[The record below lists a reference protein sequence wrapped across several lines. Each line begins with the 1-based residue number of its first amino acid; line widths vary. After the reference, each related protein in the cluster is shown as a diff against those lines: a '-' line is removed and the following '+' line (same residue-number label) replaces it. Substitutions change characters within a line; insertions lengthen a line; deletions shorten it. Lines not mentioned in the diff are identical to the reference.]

1 MHTPLTYNP
10 ARDRRD
16 RVPFVFTVSPLVGRD
31 EERIGLVMVARDI
44 TDKSRHEAQRIEL
57 RNRLTQSEKLAALGQ
72 FVAGIAHELNNPLQG
87 VLGHL
92 ELMLH
97 EPTQLPAR
105 SKRDLKLVFREADR
119 AAKIVHNLLV
129 FAGSRRIARRRHNV
143 NLVITRALSLRAT
156 ACSAAGI
163 EVVKNLTPKLPRI
176 AGDSL
181 LLQQTVLNIVLN
193 AEQALA
199 NVPGKRRIEVSTARR
214 DNSVELRIADTGP
227 GIPKEVLPR
236 LFEPFFTTKEVG
248 KGTGLGLAIAYGIV
262 QKHGGQLHAANRRE
276 GGAVFTVESDGVE

>member
-1 MHTPLTYNP
+1 LRTYDSRWGASSNFSTASKKSGGSCP
-10 ARDRRD
+10 GNRK
-16 RVPFVFTVSPLVGRD
+16 P
-31 EERIGLVMVARDI
+31 VA
-44 TDKSRHEAQRIEL
+44 AQ
-57 RNRLTQSEKLAALGQ
+57 
-72 FVAGIAHELNNPLQG
+72 
-87 VLGHL
+87 
-92 ELMLH
+92 
-97 EPTQLPAR
+97 
-105 SKRDLKLVFREADR
+105 
-119 AAKIVHNLLV
+119 
-129 FAGSRRIARRRHNV
+129 
-143 NLVITRALSLRAT
+143 
-156 ACSAAGI
+156 
-163 EVVKNLTPKLPRI
+163 NLTPKLPRI
-176 AGDSL
+176 VGDSL